1 MAAAKLLSVGYWKTR
16 TRDILS
22 PSSARIFSTT
32 RTIIKE
38 LAPRSKKL
46 SSIPISFIPSNSRKM
61 AASLRSTSV
70 AGGTNGVAVS
80 WRAPSGDG
88 NAWRSSLPF
97 GVSGSASSGTNAEGI
112 MYSGSVLRKCWR
124 SAGTRLAPL
133 TARNAGRLA

>member
-1 MAAAKLLSVGYWKTR
+1 MAAARLLNVGNWKTR

-22 PSSARIFSTT
+22 PKSVRIFSTT

-46 SSIPISFIPSNSRKM
+46 SSTPISFIPSNSRKM

-80 WRAPSGDG
+80 WRTAEQGSRVMRGSSATKCLFIGQSG
-88 NAWRSSLPF
+88 ALP
-97 GVSGSASSGTNAEGI
+97 
-112 MYSGSVLRKCWR
+112 
-124 SAGTRLAPL
+124 
-133 TARNAGRLA
+133 